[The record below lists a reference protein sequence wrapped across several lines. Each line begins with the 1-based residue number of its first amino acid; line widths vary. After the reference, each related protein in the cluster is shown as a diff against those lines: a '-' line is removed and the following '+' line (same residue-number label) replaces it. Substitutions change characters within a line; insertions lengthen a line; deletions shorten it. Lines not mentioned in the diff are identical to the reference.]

1 MFIDA
6 EWDPNVPLG
15 IDRLFWCHKTQTCL
29 EPDSK
34 LVDEYE
40 CNEARKC
47 YLAL

>member
-6 EWDPNVPLG
+6 ELDPNVPLG

-29 EPDSK
+29 GPDTK

-47 YLAL
+47 YFAL